1 MDPITF
7 LQVLLRRWWLMV
19 LLVAAGLGCAYYLA
33 TSTPPRYISAVSLQ
47 LNPAGKSTFL
57 PYSADATSVGT
68 SPVTGVAA
76 SYREVLRS
84 RAFGELI
91 VQQLQLP
98 IQPEAIGAAIS
109 TQLVPNTNIFRV
121 SVVWENP
128 SDAQQLAQ
136 RIAEIFIIENQRRQ
150 QSLPGNQAQLAD
162 LEQSAADINDRLE
175 PVRQQRERLNQSVAR
190 GDLSRLSE
198 LTGLEDRLGVLQ
210 SSRANLLVEISRI
223 RSSFDTA
230 VIVDPASAAYPVDTT
245 PVSQALVFGFAGGL
259 GLAVVLALVLEYLGD
274 AVRTRRDVVAV
285 AGIPPIARV
294 RHALIKRWRRSPRS
308 GALIMLEPAAS
319 SAAEAFRS
327 LRASLRLATPP
338 RPLSTLVITSA
349 GPREGKTFVAC
360 NLAIALAQSGQRVL
374 LVDADLRRP
383 TVHAWFGVA
392 NQHGFTDALA
402 QDSAEIQGVIASG
415 IENLWL
421 LPAGSLP
428 ANPGELLGSDAT
440 ARVMTRLG
448 HRWDMVIL
456 DCAPVGPVADTLLL
470 AHQSSGSVVV
480 ARCGQTRRVA
490 LHGAL
495 AALNSAG
502 QPVIGVVLN
511 DERPGPLAHFSR
523 YDYYH
528 HGYWS
533 DASRVESDER
543 AYALHNGVSG

>member
-1 MDPITF
+1 
-7 LQVLLRRWWLMV
+7 
-19 LLVAAGLGCAYYLA
+19 
-33 TSTPPRYISAVSLQ
+33 
-47 LNPAGKSTFL
+47 
-57 PYSADATSVGT
+57 
-68 SPVTGVAA
+68 
-76 SYREVLRS
+76 
-84 RAFGELI
+84 
-91 VQQLQLP
+91 
-98 IQPEAIGAAIS
+98 
-109 TQLVPNTNIFRV
+109 
-121 SVVWENP
+121 
-128 SDAQQLAQ
+128 
-136 RIAEIFIIENQRRQ
+136 
-150 QSLPGNQAQLAD
+150 
-162 LEQSAADINDRLE
+162 
-175 PVRQQRERLNQSVAR
+175 
-190 GDLSRLSE
+190 
-198 LTGLEDRLGVLQ
+198 
-210 SSRANLLVEISRI
+210 
-223 RSSFDTA
+223 
-230 VIVDPASAAYPVDTT
+230 
-245 PVSQALVFGFAGGL
+245 
-259 GLAVVLALVLEYLGD
+259 LALVLEYLGD

-308 GALIMLEPAAS
+308 GALIMLDPTPS

-327 LRASLRLATPP
+327 LRASLRLAAPP
-338 RPLSTLVITSA
+338 QPLSTLVITSA

-360 NLAIALAQSGQRVL
+360 NLAIALAQSGKRVL

-392 NQHGFTDALA
+392 NQHGFTDALT

-428 ANPGELLGSDAT
+428 ANPGELLGSEGT
-440 ARVMTRLG
+440 AHLMTRLG

-470 AHQSSGSVVV
+470 AHQASGSVVV

-511 DERPGPLAHFSR
+511 DERPGPLAQFSR

-533 DASRVESDER
+533 DASRVASDER